1 METTETTTHL
11 IQNTSSTP
19 YMAQIKYSVTDTLN
33 NTCDFKVMA
42 IIDTGSPVSLIKEIY
57 VQLQERES
65 TSNQNDSYC
74 GINSTP
80 LTILGTF
87 QTKITVNDI
96 DLDVKF
102 LIVPDT
108 TMTFVALLGRDFIS
122 SPIINVSFE
131 KNCVISKRDNNIIE
145 NKEQET
151 FQQQIMHIE
160 YIDKPTNVIETL
172 NINKEINFSVKEQLE
187 QICNENY
194 IVDDNSNSTIETT
207 NTEMTIALKH
217 EQPISYRPRRLAF
230 SDKEKLRKILDDLLK
245 NNINRP
251 SNSPYASPILVHK
264 KRQRITLMC
273 RL

>member
-1 METTETTTHL
+1 MTETTTHL
-11 IQNTSSTP
+11 IQNASSTP
-19 YMAQIKYSVTDTLN
+19 YIAQIKYSVTDTLN
-33 NTCDFKVMA
+33 NTYDFKVMA
-42 IIDTGSPVSLIKEIY
+42 IIDTGSPVSLIKESY

-65 TSNQNDSYC
+65 TSNRNGSC

-102 LIVPDT
+102 LIVPA

-122 SPIINVSFE
+122 SPIINISFG

-160 YIDKPTNVIETL
+160 YIDKPTNIIETL
-172 NINKEINFSVKEQLE
+172 NINK
-187 QICNENY
+187 
-194 IVDDNSNSTIETT
+194 
-207 NTEMTIALKH
+207 
-217 EQPISYRPRRLAF
+217 
-230 SDKEKLRKILDDLLK
+230 DL
-245 NNINRP
+245 
-251 SNSPYASPILVHK
+251 
-264 KRQRITLMC
+264 Q
-273 RL
+273 